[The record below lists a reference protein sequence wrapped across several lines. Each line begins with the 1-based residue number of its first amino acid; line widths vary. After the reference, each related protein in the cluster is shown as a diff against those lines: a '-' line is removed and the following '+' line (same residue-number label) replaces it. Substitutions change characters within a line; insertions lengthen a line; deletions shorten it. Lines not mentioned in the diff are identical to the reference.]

1 MLNQQI
7 SITNVFYKR
16 QIIFSLAS
24 NNTHFFTL
32 SQENEVFIY
41 EWKNQIIHQINNLF
55 LLILHLNTQIQIY
68 FQVLKFYLIVTRIA
82 NYSFLQIID
91 TQPKIVNQS
100 QSFLPISA
108 KINTIVNGSNTF
120 LIYAQY
126 FQNYS
131 ILTLIL
137 DNLTI
142 QVGTLINLMI
152 LILLQ
157 LQLSTL
163 TQVMIKQQFTHIIFY
178 ENSKQYSQCDYIW
191 YVIVKLTFLLYRC
204 QLVFWV

>member
-1 MLNQQI
+1 MKFLFMNGRI
-7 SITNVFYKR
+7 K
-16 QIIFSLAS
+16 L
-24 NNTHFFTL
+24 
-32 SQENEVFIY
+32 FI
-41 EWKNQIIHQINNLF
+41 KLNNLF
-55 LLILHLNTQIQIY
+55 LLILHLNAQIQIY

-82 NYSFLQIID
+82 NYSFFQIID

-137 DNLTI
+137 DNFNNLSWYSNQFNDFDTPN
-142 QVGTLINLMI
+142 QINPYIYVITQKENLQFFI
-152 LILLQ
+152 SSDFEVQ

-163 TQVMIKQQFTHIIFY
+163 TQMMIKQQFTHIRVY
-178 ENSKQYSQCDYIW
+178 ENSKQYSQCEYIW